1 MRSFNTDHSIPESMA
16 QKLKRTLSLAECI
29 FFGVGSILG
38 AGIYTII
45 GKVAGYAGNLTW
57 LSFLVAS
64 ITALLTAFSYAELSA
79 AYPKA
84 GGEYVYTKKA
94 MGNKI
99 GRGIGFI
106 ISLNGIISGA
116 TVAVGFG
123 GYLVELID
131 TPVVLAAL
139 GIIGLIFLV
148 NVSGIRESS
157 IVNIIFTIIE
167 FSGLVLVIVSAFPK
181 IGTVNLLE
189 GAESGKASVLMAAS
203 LGFFAFIGFEEIVKL
218 AEETKNPQKAIP
230 RALFSASAI
239 VAIMYFIVAVSAV
252 SSLPIDKL
260 AGSSS
265 PLSDIA
271 EDGLGPTAGLIII
284 IIALFSTSNTILS
297 NMLGSSRVIY
307 DMAKEIKFMAVF
319 QRVSKRQTPYAA
331 LILILIIMSAFALIG
346 KIEIIAMIANLFIFI
361 TFFTINLTVILL
373 RRSDPKKIR
382 PFKIPLNVNNMP
394 LISFLGMATTL
405 LLFGFNVYI
414 LTAGS

>member
-1 MRSFNTDHSIPESMA
+1 MA
-16 QKLKRTLSLAECI
+16 TKLKRTLSLAECI

-45 GKVAGYAGNLTW
+45 GKVAGYAGNITW
-57 LSFLVAS
+57 LAFLIAS

-79 AYPKA
+79 AYPKS

-94 MGNKI
+94 MGDKV
-99 GRGIGFI
+99 GTAIGFI
-106 ISLNGIISGA
+106 IALNGIISGA

-123 GYLVELID
+123 GYLTELFD

-148 NVSGIRESS
+148 NVTGIRESS

-167 FSGLVLVIVSAFPK
+167 FSGLLLVIISAFPK
-181 IGTVNLLE
+181 IGSVNLLE
-189 GAESGKASVLMAAS
+189 GSGSGNASVLMAAS

-218 AEETKNPQKAIP
+218 AEETKDPQKTIP

-239 VAIMYFIVAVSAV
+239 VTVMYFTVAVSAV
-252 SSLPIDKL
+252 SALPVDTL
-260 AGSSS
+260 ANSSS

-271 EDGLGPTAGLIII
+271 EEGLGATAGLVIV

-307 DMAKEIKFMAVF
+307 DMAKEVKVLSVF
-319 QRVSKRQTPYAA
+319 NRVSKRQTPYAA

-346 KIEIIAMIANLFIFI
+346 KIEVIAMIANLFIFI
-361 TFFTINLTVILL
+361 TFFAVNLTVVLL
-373 RRSDPKKIR
+373 RRSDPQKSR
-382 PFKIPLNVNNMP
+382 PFKVPLNINNVP
-394 LISFLGMATTL
+394 VISLLGMAMTL
-405 LLFGFNVYI
+405 LLFGFNIYI
-414 LTAGS
+414 LST